1 MASSCRSAAAAA
13 LLQEDAIVKTLYE
26 AEDGRAI
33 LDALDGRLR
42 GSTRS
47 PRTTRPTKRSLAARE
62 ERMVAELRDLKDQLV
77 EAERAALLKGDSD
90 GESTVLPAGGYVL
103 RVAYERQ
110 DRRWDARQKD
120 AWRHGVSLGA
130 LVDFSQKYALPLL
143 SGIVLALVLA
153 NEARPSYAVW
163 KSTTGLGAP
172 TKLQNSLS
180 RSNRSRFG

>member
-1 MASSCRSAAAAA
+1 
-13 LLQEDAIVKTLYE
+13 
-26 AEDGRAI
+26 
-33 LDALDGRLR
+33 
-42 GSTRS
+42 
-47 PRTTRPTKRSLAARE
+47 
-62 ERMVAELRDLKDQLV
+62 MVAELRDLKDQLV